1 MGTKLLLLCVCSRRQ
16 IQEINWQRKSSQ
28 TNAGEQLKLLE
39 QSWVGLVSKN
49 YEIERACINLEA
61 RIAEREAERAREAAM
76 AVDHT
81 PIEEILERQ
90 HPKYVPASS
99 PPRNSDDQEQ
109 VPKEAEPEPD
119 DQSINDSN
127 RDPENQEEQPDS
139 PPQPP
144 PQEMNNES
152 SEMDV
157 DQDQENESDDDAIG
171 PQPVE

>member
-1 MGTKLLLLCVCSRRQ
+1 MDIKLLLLQRVCSRRQ

-61 RIAEREAERAREAAM
+61 GIAEREAERAREAAM

-90 HPKYVPASS
+90 HPKYVPEPS
-99 PPRNSDDQEQ
+99 PPSSSDQDI
-109 VPKEAEPEPD
+109 VPEETEREPD
-119 DQSINDSN
+119 GQSINDSSK
-127 RDPENQEEQPDS
+127 DPENEEEEQADS

-144 PQEMNNES
+144 PQEMNNDS
-152 SEMDV
+152 SQMDV
-157 DQDQENESDDDAIG
+157 DEENEGDDDAVG